1 MPFAASI
8 ALAVSV
14 ALTPSSAGLLQD
26 NWIGPMP
33 AAQTVEQYVRQYFAD
48 EPVMAEIAMCES
60 TFKQFDKDGLVHRG
74 VANRSDVGVM
84 QINEFYHGKTA
95 DKLGLDL
102 YTLEGNVA
110 YAQYLYEKEGTAP
123 WASSSPCWSK
133 SKVAKA
139 LALK

>member
-14 ALTPSSAGLLQD
+14 ALSPQPAPSVQT
-26 NWIGPMP
+26 WIGPMP
-33 AAQTVEQYVRQYFAD
+33 AAQTVEQYVQQYFAD
-48 EPVMAEIAMCES
+48 EPIMYEIARCES
-60 TFKQFDKDGLVHRG
+60 HFKQFDTDGSVHRG
-74 VANRSDVGVM
+74 VVNHADVGVM
-84 QINEFYHGKTA
+84 QVNEYYHGKTA

-102 YTLEGNVA
+102 YTIQGNVA
-110 YAQYLYEKEGTAP
+110 YAKYLFDKEGATP

-139 LALK
+139 LALNK